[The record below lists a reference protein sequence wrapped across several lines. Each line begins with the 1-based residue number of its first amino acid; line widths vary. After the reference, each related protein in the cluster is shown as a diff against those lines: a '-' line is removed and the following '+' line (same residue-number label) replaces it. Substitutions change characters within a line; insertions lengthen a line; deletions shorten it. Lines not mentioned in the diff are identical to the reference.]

1 MVYNGNGRLPTY
13 LATFRGTICVN
24 TMETKEYVND
34 LYQFLSINSTF
45 IYKEV
50 VKPSDS
56 NITERESS
64 VIEHKYPTTRDY
76 EDGIFRFGNI
86 GIMSKNKILTKPL
99 SI

>member
-56 NITERESS
+56 NITERESFM
-64 VIEHKYPTTRDY
+64 IKHKYPTTTDY

>member
-1 MVYNGNGRLPTY
+1 
-13 LATFRGTICVN
+13 
-24 TMETKEYVND
+24 METKEYVND

-56 NITERESS
+56 NITERESFM
-64 VIEHKYPTTRDY
+64 IKHKYPTTTDY

-99 SI
+99 SIE